1 MMKETAMLKTF
12 TAVLFGLLFS
22 VSLPGTA
29 ANERA
34 SSTGE
39 TLEETVT
46 VQAVDVPNRLL
57 TIKTSDGSVQTLV
70 VPAEVKNLPQLKPG
84 DKIKTR
90 YTLAVA
96 AEIRP
101 PGEAARNSE
110 TQERAAVAPAGAKP
124 GVVAQRVV
132 TKVIT
137 VKATDPAKHTLTF
150 QGPEGNTRMLT
161 VRKPEMQA
169 FLKKLKP
176 GDLVEVV
183 FTEGIAIDV
192 QTAQQ

>member
-1 MMKETAMLKTF
+1 MLKTF
-12 TAVLFGLLFS
+12 SAILCGLLFS
-22 VSLPGTA
+22 ISPPGTA

-46 VQAVDVPNRLL
+46 VEAVDVPNRLL
-57 TIKTSDGSVQTLV
+57 TIKTSDGGVQTLI
-70 VPAEVKNLPQLKPG
+70 VPVEVKNLPQLKPG
-84 DKIKTR
+84 DKIRTR

-96 AEIRP
+96 AEIKK
-101 PGEAARNSE
+101 PGEAAQTSE
-110 TQERAAVAPAGAKP
+110 AQERATVAPPGAKP
-124 GVVAQRVV
+124 GAVAQRVV

-137 VKATDPAKHTLTF
+137 VKATDPVKHTLMF

-169 FLKKLKP
+169 LLKKLKP

-183 FTEGIAIDV
+183 ITEGVAIDV
-192 QTAQQ
+192 QAVK

>member
-1 MMKETAMLKTF
+1 MMKGSAMLKTF
-12 TAVLFGLLFS
+12 TALLFGLLFS
-22 VSLPGTA
+22 VSPPGTA

-57 TIKTSDGSVQTLV
+57 TIKTSDGGVQTLI

-84 DKIKTR
+84 DKIRTR

-96 AEIRP
+96 AEIKQ
-101 PGEAARNSE
+101 PGEAVHTSE
-110 TQERAAVAPAGAKP
+110 AKERAAVAPAGAKP
-124 GVVAQRVV
+124 GAVAQREVK
-132 TKVIT
+132 KVIT
-137 VKATDPAKHTLTF
+137 VKATDPVKHTLTF
-150 QGPEGNTRMLT
+150 QGPEGNTRILT

-176 GDLVEVV
+176 GDIVEVV
-183 FTEGIAIDV
+183 FTEGVAIDV
-192 QTAQQ
+192 QAAQ